1 MKIGKRSSREC
12 IEKRKMKINL
22 NTVEFN
28 RAETVLAEH
37 GAITVSTLRYA
48 SGVAALRIT
57 NKVGEIIFLPY
68 HGQQIWDAKF
78 YGRRLTMRSMFDDPT
93 SSTDYLSNYGAFM
106 LHCGAT
112 AMGNP
117 GVGDTHPLHG
127 ELPNAIYQSAEL
139 MFGEDEQGAFVEV
152 SGHYRHTVAFTH
164 NYVATPRIRINE
176 NNGRIGMHLE
186 VKNLKATPMDV
197 MYLAHV
203 NFKPVDGSILID
215 TSSDDPSKVNVR
227 DKFPEF
233 FKPTAEYLAFIKTL
247 QKEPKLHRALTKGKT
262 FDPELV
268 MGLTFKSDAKGWAH
282 SMQALPDGTADFIS
296 HRPTELPRGVRWIT
310 RTANQDA
317 IGIYL
322 PATAEANGYTAEK
335 AKGNVLSIEAGKS
348 FTCALEFGALDAKD
362 ADEMK
367 SMIEKV

>member
-1 MKIGKRSSREC
+1 MNANTI
-12 IEKRKMKINL
+12 INL
-22 NTVEFN
+22 NAVEFT
-28 RAETVLAEH
+28 RAETLLAQH
-37 GAITVSTLRYA
+37 GALKVFALKYA

-57 NKVGEIIFLPY
+57 NSVGEIIMLPF

-78 YGRRLTMRSMFDDPT
+78 YGRRLTMRSMFDEPVN
-93 SSTDYLSNYGAFM
+93 SGDYLSNYGGFL

-117 GVGDTHPLHG
+117 GAGDKHPLHG
-127 ELPNAIYQSAEL
+127 ELPNAIYQHAEL
-139 MFGEDEQGAFVEV
+139 TFGDGENGAYVEV
-152 SGHYRHTVAFTH
+152 SGRYRHTVAFTH
-164 NYVATPRIRINE
+164 NYVAEPRICMNE
-176 NNGRIGMHLE
+176 KNGRIAMQLE

-203 NFKPVDGSILID
+203 NFKPVDGAKLID
-215 TSSDDPSKVNVR
+215 TASDDPTKVNVR

-233 FKPTAEYLAFIKTL
+233 FKPTADYLTFIKSL
-247 QKEPKLHRALTKGKT
+247 QMNPALHREMTNGKT

-268 MGLTFKSDAKGWAH
+268 MGLTFKSDANGWAH

-296 HRPTELPRGVRWIT
+296 HRPSELPRGVRWIT
-310 RTANQDA
+310 RTADQDA

-335 AKGNVLSIEAGKS
+335 AKGNVLSIEAGRS
-348 FTCALEFGALDAKD
+348 FTCALEFGALDAKV
-362 ADEMK
+362 ASEMK
-367 SMIEKV
+367 GMIAAISAQP

>member
-1 MKIGKRSSREC
+1 MKSNTT
-12 IEKRKMKINL
+12 INL
-22 NTVEFN
+22 NAVEFN
-28 RAETVLAEH
+28 RAETLLAQH
-37 GAITVSTLRYA
+37 GAIKITTLRYA

-57 NKVGEIIFLPY
+57 NPVGEIILLPF

-78 YGRRLTMRSMFDDPT
+78 NGRRLTMRSMFDEPVN
-93 SSTDYLSNYGAFM
+93 SGDYLSNYGGFL

-117 GVGDTHPLHG
+117 GTDDTHPLHG

-139 MFGEDEQGAFVEV
+139 MFGEDEHGAFVEV
-152 SGHYRHTVAFTH
+152 SGCYRHTVAFTH
-164 NYVATPRIRINE
+164 NYVAKPHIRMNE
-176 NNGRIGMHLE
+176 NNGRIALHLE

-203 NFKPVDGSILID
+203 NFKPIDRSILID
-215 TSSDDPSKVNVR
+215 TASDDPSKVNVR

-233 FKPTAEYLAFIKTL
+233 FNPTAKYLSFIKSL
-247 QKEPKLHRALTKGKT
+247 QKTPELHREMTAGKT

-268 MGLTFKSDAKGWAH
+268 IGLTFKTDSKGWAH

-322 PATAEANGYTAEK
+322 PATAEADGYKAEK
-335 AKGNVLSIEAGKS
+335 AKGNVLSIDAGKS
-348 FTCALEFGALDAKD
+348 FTCALEFGALDEKD
-362 ADEMK
+362 AAKMK
-367 SMIEKV
+367 SMIEGI

>member
-1 MKIGKRSSREC
+1 MKTNT
-12 IEKRKMKINL
+12 MINL
-22 NTVEFN
+22 SAVEFN

-37 GAITVSTLRYA
+37 GGLKISTLRYA

-57 NKVGEIIFLPY
+57 NKVGEILFLPF

-78 YGRRLTMRSMFDDPT
+78 YGRRLTMRSMFDDPVN
-93 SSTDYLSNYGAFM
+93 STDYLSNYGAFL

-117 GVGDTHPLHG
+117 GAGDTHPLHG
-127 ELPNAIYQSAEL
+127 ELPNALYQSAEL

-152 SGHYRHTVAFTH
+152 SGRYRHTVAFTH
-164 NYVATPRIRINE
+164 NYVATPRIRMNE
-176 NNGRIGMHLE
+176 NNGRIVMHLE

-203 NFKPVDGSILID
+203 NFKPVDGSKLID
-215 TSSDDPSKVNVR
+215 TASDDPSKVNVR

-233 FKPTAEYLAFIKTL
+233 FKPTAEYLTFIKSL
-247 QKEPKLHRALTKGKT
+247 QKNPELHREMTKGKT

-268 MGLTFKSDAKGWAH
+268 MGLTFKSDAQGWAH
-282 SMQALPDGTADFIS
+282 SMQALPGGAADFIS
-296 HRPTELPRGVRWIT
+296 HRPSELPRGVRWIT

-322 PATAEANGYTAEK
+322 PATAEANGYNAEK
-335 AKGNVLSIEAGKS
+335 AKGNVLSIDAGQS
-348 FTCALEFGALDAKD
+348 FICALEFGALDAKD
-362 ADEMK
+362 AAQMK